1 MSQPSFEKGSPP
13 ADPPP
18 SPPNLDERYP
28 PLDSPPSLTPDREET
43 DNPSVTLP
51 QPGVPAYAPVSPVTP
66 PLPPSDYTPIAFAYV
81 HPSVNPNYTT
91 NTADPPRRAP
101 RRKLPNGPR
110 PGPRSGVKPVS
121 GWKPAS
127 GLKSK
132 PTAVIESMIASAS
145 QSTSTTFVK
154 SESVDVVMSE
164 KTPEPTPVAEK
175 APIAEPTP
183 IAQPI
188 PIAPGTTPA
197 FIKQEST
204 QDANEGLLNAT
215 ATELNVL
222 NGPAPNL
229 QPVANPENFPVNH
242 DEASSVAENVAAAE
256 DFDFDFD
263 CTCTGTICYGECRE
277 EQQAPAMDISNL
289 PAMGANNLPATAA
302 HSHAAMGVNMAPA
315 VAVHNL
321 PVMGLPVVPVVAVH
335 QAPDRR
341 YLPGLGM
348 NGPRDQTEEVREY
361 FAAMFLRNIPR
372 RTAEWNAGVSDN
384 IQIEAIR
391 QSMLIL
397 EPEDAGRPMNWE
409 FFLQA
414 CIFRLGYLRGHDR
427 HSTLFSL
434 VILTICSIALVHGCR
449 LNTVFA
455 TVRAVLLLSGGDG
468 NDLTERQ
475 LMRVLQGNVAGI
487 ALLER
492 MNSYIGG
499 KAYELPIHDRDII
512 FMFSTIN
519 IDSVEFILRGL
530 IGVPTPTGPMTRL
543 NSCHLHIPRLAYD
556 VLGREAFGWSMEH
569 VQSSLRM
576 DWFVFI
582 QAYFE
587 IGPIVS
593 P

>member
-1 MSQPSFEKGSPP
+1 
-13 ADPPP
+13 
-18 SPPNLDERYP
+18 
-28 PLDSPPSLTPDREET
+28 
-43 DNPSVTLP
+43 
-51 QPGVPAYAPVSPVTP
+51 
-66 PLPPSDYTPIAFAYV
+66 
-81 HPSVNPNYTT
+81 
-91 NTADPPRRAP
+91 
-101 RRKLPNGPR
+101 
-110 PGPRSGVKPVS
+110 
-121 GWKPAS
+121 
-127 GLKSK
+127 
-132 PTAVIESMIASAS
+132 
-145 QSTSTTFVK
+145 
-154 SESVDVVMSE
+154 
-164 KTPEPTPVAEK
+164 
-175 APIAEPTP
+175 
-183 IAQPI
+183 
-188 PIAPGTTPA
+188 
-197 FIKQEST
+197 
-204 QDANEGLLNAT
+204 
-215 ATELNVL
+215 
-222 NGPAPNL
+222 
-229 QPVANPENFPVNH
+229 
-242 DEASSVAENVAAAE
+242 
-256 DFDFDFD
+256 
-263 CTCTGTICYGECRE
+263 
-277 EQQAPAMDISNL
+277 
-289 PAMGANNLPATAA
+289 
-302 HSHAAMGVNMAPA
+302 
-315 VAVHNL
+315 
-321 PVMGLPVVPVVAVH
+321 
-335 QAPDRR
+335 
-341 YLPGLGM
+341 M

-361 FAAMFLRNIPR
+361 FAAMFLRKIPR

-384 IQIEAIR
+384 IQIETIR

-499 KAYELPIHDRDII
+499 KAFELPIHDRDII

-530 IGVPTPTGPMTRL
+530 VGVPTPTGPMSRL

-576 DWFVFI
+576 DWFVFT

-587 IGPIVS
+587 IGSIVS